1 MGVSRKYQEERAAR
15 GRAANKPVKRERS
28 GRGAKGGTSKLLKEG
43 TAARPKTGRAAEQRR
58 ASSAAAK
65 KRAAAAAA
73 GRKAQKGKQ
82 AAGAKKAAPKEAGE
96 FKFYGHP
103 GVRKKTAP
111 KKTASKKTA
120 SRKGTEAQTGAV
132 GHRIDVPTR
141 RAATS
146 AAGKKK
152 ATPTKRYRR
161 QRRRAPGR
169 VR

>member
-1 MGVSRKYQEERAAR
+1 MGVSRKYKEERAAR
-15 GRAANKPVKRERS
+15 SRAANKPVKRERS

-43 TAARPKTGRAAEQRR
+43 TAASPKTGRAAEQRR

-73 GRKAQKGKQ
+73 GRKAQQGKQ
-82 AAGAKKAAPKEAGE
+82 AAGMKKAAS
-96 FKFYGHP
+96 
-103 GVRKKTAP
+103 KKV
-111 KKTASKKTA
+111 ASKK
-120 SRKGTEAQTGAV
+120 GTEVQAGAV

>member
-1 MGVSRKYQEERAAR
+1 VGVSRKYQEERAAR

-43 TAARPKTGRAAEQRR
+43 TAASPKTGRAAEQRR

-111 KKTASKKTA
+111 KKTASKK
-120 SRKGTEAQTGAV
+120 GTEVQAGAV
-132 GHRIDVPTR
+132 GHRIDVPKK

>member
-1 MGVSRKYQEERAAR
+1 MGVSRKYKEERVAR
-15 GRAANKPVKRERS
+15 SRAATTPVKRERS

-43 TAARPKTGRAAEQRR
+43 TAASPKTGRAAEQRR

-73 GRKAQKGKQ
+73 GRKAQQGKQ
-82 AAGAKKAAPKEAGE
+82 ALGMKKAAPK
-96 FKFYGHP
+96 K
-103 GVRKKTAP
+103 V
-111 KKTASKKTA
+111 ASKK
-120 SRKGTEAQTGAV
+120 GTEVQAGAV

>member
-1 MGVSRKYQEERAAR
+1 MGVSRKYKEERAAR
-15 GRAANKPVKRERS
+15 SRAANKPVKRERS

-43 TAARPKTGRAAEQRR
+43 TAASPKTGRAAEQRR

-73 GRKAQKGKQ
+73 GRKAQQGKQ
-82 AAGAKKAAPKEAGE
+82 ALGMKKAAPKKA
-96 FKFYGHP
+96 
-103 GVRKKTAP
+103 AP
-111 KKTASKKTA
+111 KKVASKK
-120 SRKGTEAQTGAV
+120 GTEVQAGAV